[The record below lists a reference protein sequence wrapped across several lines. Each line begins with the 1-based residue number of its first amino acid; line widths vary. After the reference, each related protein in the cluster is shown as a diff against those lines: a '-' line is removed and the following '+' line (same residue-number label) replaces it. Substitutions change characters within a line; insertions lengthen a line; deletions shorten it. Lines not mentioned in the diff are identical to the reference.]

1 MDKFG
6 IIGNPLGH
14 SKSPA
19 AFTAAYDGR
28 WQFDLIEG
36 PDFELLWQKFLKEYK
51 AANVTAP
58 YKEMAF
64 RKADILTPEVEK
76 ICATNLVINSPEG
89 VKAYNSDYRGVKQ
102 VMINAGMKPGN
113 TALVVGSGGAG
124 KAAAFAAKDLGMKT
138 FVSNRTE
145 EKAIATASH
154 IGIEVHP
161 FYEPMDVDFL
171 VYTIPETIEDITRFR
186 GKIVLEAAYAT
197 RAFTPEILKSI
208 GAEYI
213 SGKEWHFQQAIA
225 GYGLMTGVLPNIEAT
240 RKVYD
245 F

>member
-1 MDKFG
+1 MDRYG

-19 AFTAAYDGR
+19 AFTAAYNGK
-28 WQFDLIEG
+28 WPFDLIEG
-36 PDFELLWQKFLKEYK
+36 PDFEILWKKFLTEYK

-76 ICATNLVINSPEG
+76 ICATNLVINTADG

-102 VMINAGMKPGN
+102 LMINAGLTKEN
-113 TALVVGSGGAG
+113 TVLVVGCGGAG
-124 KAAAFAAKDLGMKT
+124 KAAAFAAKDLGLKT

-145 EKAIATASH
+145 EKALAMAGH
-154 IGIEVHP
+154 LGVEPHP
-161 FYEPMDVDFL
+161 FEEAKEVDLL
-171 VYTIPETIEDITRFR
+171 VYTIPETIENITRFR

-197 RAFTPEILKSI
+197 RAFTPEILEKAGSK
-208 GAEYI
+208 YI

-225 GYGLMTGVLPNIEAT
+225 GYGLMTGVNPDVEAT
-240 RKVYD
+240 RKVYC

>member
-19 AFTAAYDGR
+19 AFTAAYNGR

-36 PDFELLWQKFLKEYK
+36 PDFEVLWQKFLREYK

-64 RKADILTPEVEK
+64 RKADILTPEVQN
-76 ICATNLVINSPEG
+76 ICATNLIVNTSDG

-102 VMINAGMKPGN
+102 VMINAGMKEGN
-113 TALVVGSGGAG
+113 TALIVGCGGAG
-124 KAAAFAAKDLGMKT
+124 KAAAFAAKELGLKT
-138 FVSNRTE
+138 FVTNRTE
-145 EKAIATASH
+145 EKSMATASH
-154 IGIEVHP
+154 MGLEVHP
-161 FYEPMDVDFL
+161 FNEPLSVDFL

-186 GKIVLEAAYAT
+186 GKIVLEAAYAS
-197 RAFTPEILKSI
+197 RAFTPEILESI
-208 GAEYI
+208 GARYI

-225 GYGLMTGVLPNIEAT
+225 GYGMMTGMAPDIDAT
-240 RKVYD
+240 RKVYN

>member
-6 IIGNPLGH
+6 IIGNPLNH

-19 AFTAAYDGR
+19 AFTAAYNGR

-36 PDFELLWQKFLKEYK
+36 PDFEILWQRFLKEYK

-76 ICATNLVINSPEG
+76 ICATNLVVNTPEG

-102 VMINAGMKPGN
+102 VIINAGVKAGD
-113 TALVVGSGGAG
+113 TALIVGCGGAG
-124 KAAAFAAKDLGMKT
+124 KAAAFAAKDLGLKT
-138 FVSNRTE
+138 FVTNRTE
-145 EKAIATASH
+145 EKALATASH
-154 IGIEVHP
+154 IGLEVHP
-161 FYEPMDVDFL
+161 FSEPKSVDFL
-171 VYTIPETIEDITRFR
+171 IYTIPETIEDITRFR
-186 GKIVLEAAYAT
+186 GKTVLEAAYAT
-197 RAFTPEILKSI
+197 RAFNDEILKSI
-208 GAEYI
+208 GAAYI

-225 GYGLMTGVLPNIEAT
+225 GYGLMTGTEPDIEAT
-240 RKVYD
+240 RKVYN